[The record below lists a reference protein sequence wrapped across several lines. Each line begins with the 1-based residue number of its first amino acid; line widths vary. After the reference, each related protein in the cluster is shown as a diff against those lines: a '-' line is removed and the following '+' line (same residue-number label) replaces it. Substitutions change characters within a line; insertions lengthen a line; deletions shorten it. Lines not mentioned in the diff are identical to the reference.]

1 MQTKQILA
9 LAATLFTT
17 TALAAPTAD
26 SILPEMVERQETSS
40 PSPYFLTPIGARDVT
55 PAALEER
62 SSSIDKRGIT
72 IVLFGG
78 DGCRGEQHAIV
89 QDSGSFCYAVPAAKR
104 SIHGVGKYAFLS
116 LSLSLSLYLYPPR
129 HLLPTLRNSLFPE
142 DCIKQQKQKNR
153 KMCNNVI

>member
-55 PAALEER
+55 PAVVEER

-104 SIHGVGKYAFLS
+104 SIHGVGKYVLS
-116 LSLSLSLYLYPPR
+116 LSLFTHYLPYATPYSPR
-129 HLLPTLRNSLFPE
+129 TISN
-142 DCIKQQKQKNR
+142 KR
-153 KMCNNVI
+153 KKREKDV